1 MVNKPQVTIYTD
13 GGCEPNPGIG
23 GWAAVMLSG
32 DHRKELFGGE
42 LDTTNNR
49 MELRAAIE
57 ALKTLKRSCSVT
69 VYTDSQ
75 YVRLGI
81 TQWMAQ
87 WKAKGWKRK
96 TGAIKNIDLW
106 RELDELS
113 QHHQIEWG
121 FPQHLVLFIPE
132 NSFDLRARIRVT
144 AVRVDFPDPVAGVL
158 NQVSISIGV
167 G

>member
-1 MVNKPQVTIYTD
+1 MSKKVTIYTD
-13 GGCEPNPGIG
+13 GGCEPNPGVG
-23 GWAAVMLSG
+23 GWAAVLLSG
-32 DHRKELFGGE
+32 DRRKELYGGE

-57 ALKTLKRSCSVT
+57 ALKSLKRPCSVT
-69 VYTDSQ
+69 LFTDSQ

-81 TQWMAQ
+81 TQWMTQ

-113 QHHQIEWG
+113 QEHEIEWG
-121 FPQHLVLFIPE
+121 WVKGHSGIDE
-132 NSFDLRARIRVT
+132 NERCDELASMAIEE
-144 AVRVDFPDPVAGVL
+144 VRE
-158 NQVSISIGV
+158 QSR
-167 G
+167 